1 MDRELEHFSA
11 EELIRELEERGY
23 NCYDQEEGVDWDE
36 VDDDTLIDAVEDRG
50 FYVYDEPVD
59 PDEVWFET
67 DVDYKRENLVLP
79 KDFDKN
85 QLVDFLLE
93 ALGLGHYITNGQL
106 LEKLNIFINR

>member
-23 NCYDQEEGVDWDE
+23 N
-36 VDDDTLIDAVEDRG
+36 
-50 FYVYDEPVD
+50 YVYDEPVD

-79 KDFDKN
+79 KVFDKN

-93 ALGLGHYITNGQL
+93 AFGLGHYVTNDQL
-106 LEKLNIFINR
+106 IGRLKDFINN

>member
-23 NCYDQEEGVDWDE
+23 
-36 VDDDTLIDAVEDRG
+36 

-59 PDEVWFET
+59 TDEVWFET